1 MTGHRS
7 LLPYAPVALAALCL
21 AATPATAQNSGTVSI
36 TSTPGLKSAL
46 GVMPEVRYYSAGE
59 TITVRITPTGGARVG
74 SFRAYHNPN
83 IDDEDTT
90 FTLNVGDV
98 KRTVSRNYYSGESGG
113 YAEFRYTVVAAD
125 RDTNGVSVDANAFGG
140 NVYLA
145 TGGAGSS
152 PRLTNG
158 ALADQSGHVV
168 RGAQTVPAFAQGSIS
183 FTFDT
188 GAAVSVELPRVTG
201 GEGGLTYAL
210 AAGSTLPTG
219 LVYTPPGST
228 DTHGGA
234 ISGTTPAT
242 SQASTSYSVTVT
254 DGDGDSDTLTVNIA
268 LGNRNTFKADNAYA
282 VSPASLSARTSS
294 QSLGVAGFPSWT
306 GRSVHACRRQLTLR
320 TTPVGASECRQVAVG
335 ASPTAV
341 TLSQAEIDN
350 GGIVVVVWDGAGVV
364 LAQWVAVLP
373 VAPGSFTATPAVG
386 EVALGWDDPGNASI
400 SHYEARHR
408 RSGGSWGAW
417 TEIAASD
424 QDTTAHEV
432 TGLDAGT
439 AYEFEVRA
447 VNTGGDGAAAS
458 VTATAPGLVF
468 SAASTTV
475 PEGGSGAYTAALASR
490 PSAAVT
496 VRVTSDNADVDTS
509 PGTLAFTRDNWSA
522 AQTVTVRATADD
534 DGADD
539 TATLAH
545 RAAGGD
551 YDTLAATHSVTVT
564 DPETQG
570 VSISPTTLRV
580 PEGRSAT
587 YRMELD
593 TEPTG
598 AVTVTV
604 SRTGSAGV
612 TFEPASLTFNAAN
625 WVRAQA
631 VTVTAATDA
640 NMADETA
647 TLAHAVA
654 GADYASVAAATV
666 SVTAVDGDVP
676 GLVFEP
682 LSLEVV
688 EGASRTYRAS
698 LTTQPTGAVTVSI
711 TGGTG
716 VVGVTPP
723 SLTFDAATWSTART
737 VTVQGT
743 ADDDAAD
750 ETATLA
756 HAASGGG
763 YGSVN
768 ADYAVRVIDDERAPP
783 VPLNLSARAAGN
795 GGVALTWERTTDR
808 TVTKYQG
815 SRRQRQSGTWSAWSD
830 WTDLAGSDWRTVSH
844 TFTGLT
850 ADTRYGF
857 RIRAVNDAG
866 AGAAA
871 ETEGVAG
878 RVRNGSNYPGLTV
891 TLPSPLEPVASSR
904 QVLRLDYTGSITG
917 HRFGVYECGATAITT
932 STTTDAAGCTNQLYF
947 EPRIRSGPISV
958 PITFTVTQAMIDGG
972 GFYLGVIDS
981 NSSNDFRSVS
991 WIPILPAAPSSLTAA
1006 GGNSQVALGWTDPGN
1021 DSISHYEVRS
1031 RPADGRWSGWTKIT
1045 GSDKDTTGH
1054 TATGLDPGVTYAF
1067 EVRAANLNGH
1077 GAAAAASATTNNQ
1090 PPTADAGTDQM
1101 VDEGDAVTLDG
1112 SASSDPERQPL
1123 TYAWTQTA
1131 GTLVSLS
1138 ATTVSMPTFT
1148 APDLVANETLTFSL
1162 TVNDGA
1168 QDSTADTVT
1177 VTVRADNDAPT
1188 ADAGTD
1194 QTVDEGDTVTLD
1206 GSASTDPESQS
1217 LTYAWTQTA
1226 GTTVSL
1232 SSSSAAEP
1240 TFTAPDLAANA
1251 TLTFSLTVNDGAQ
1264 DSTADTVTITVRAD
1278 NDAPTA
1284 DAGTDQTVSDGTLVT
1299 LDGSGSTDDGGSGGL
1314 TYAWTQTAGTTVTL
1328 SSATAASPTFTAP
1341 ELVANETLTFSL
1353 TVNDGSLGSAADTV
1367 DVTVT
1372 AEDDAP
1378 TADAGTDQTVDEGDT
1393 VTLDGSAS
1401 SDPESQPLTY
1411 AWTQTA
1417 GTTVTLSSAT
1427 DQGPTFVA
1435 PTGLAEDET
1444 LTFSL
1449 TVNDGAQDSA
1459 ADTVDVTVREGK
1471 RLLLDPDT
1479 LRVDEEGSATY
1490 TVTLS
1495 TQPTGAVT
1503 VAVARSAGSPDVTV
1517 LPAALTFTTGSWN
1530 RAQAVTVT
1538 AAADND
1544 SAAETATIGHTAT
1557 GGDYQGLTADL
1568 AVSVADNDAAGLRL
1582 EDTGDTPSTLN
1593 TLTVTENASASY
1605 TVRLFTPPSPGAQ
1618 VTVALAVTGSP
1629 DVTVTP
1635 TPLTFTDSDWSTVQT
1650 VTVRAAHDDDASPDA
1665 ATIAHTATGGGYV
1678 SITADLA
1685 VSVSEDDTPAL
1696 ALDPARLDV
1705 DEGGSA
1711 TYTVRLAT
1719 LPTTAVTVAV
1729 ARSAGSPDVTVLP
1742 SSLTFAPAEW
1752 STAQTVTV
1760 RASEDD
1766 TDVTDDAATIGHTA
1780 SGGDYQ
1786 GLTADLAVSVS
1797 DNDATADVNGDGAVN
1812 ANDGLL
1818 MYYAYTFET
1827 VFKLENDLGQRVR
1840 GFLRTLR
1847 GPTSPA
1853 ADDAGYKAMLQAAWD
1868 WRSAG
1873 TTAGDVNGDGS
1884 ISPNDG
1890 LLMYY
1895 AYTFEAV
1902 FKLENDLGRR
1912 VRGFLRTLRSPTSSH
1927 PATDAGYKAM
1937 LNAAWGL
1944 R

>member
-1 MTGHRS
+1 MTGHRG

-21 AATPATAQNSGTVSI
+21 AATTATAQNSGTVSI
-36 TSTPGLKSAL
+36 TSTPGLKSAP

-74 SFRAYHNPN
+74 TYRDYHDSYN
-83 IDDEDTT
+83 DDENTT

-98 KRTVSRNYYSGESGG
+98 KRTVSRRYYAGESGG
-113 YAEFRYTVVAAD
+113 YAEFSYTVVAAD

-140 NVYLA
+140 NVYLKV
-145 TGGAGSS
+145 GRGAS

-168 RGAQTVPAFAQGSIS
+168 RGAQTVPAFSQDSIS
-183 FTFDT
+183 FTFRT
-188 GAAVSVELPRVTG
+188 GATVSVELPAATG

-219 LVYTPPGST
+219 LIYTPPGST
-228 DTHGGA
+228 DTHGGT
-234 ISGTTPAT
+234 ISGTAPAT
-242 SQASTSYSVTVT
+242 SQATTSYSVTVT
-254 DGDGDSDTLTVNIA
+254 DGDGDSDTLTVNVA

-294 QSLGVAGFPSWT
+294 QSLGVAGFTTWT

-373 VAPGSFTATPAVG
+373 VAPGSFTATPSVG

-432 TGLDAGT
+432 TGLVAGT

-509 PGTLAFTRDNWSA
+509 PGRLAFTRDNWSA

-598 AVTVTV
+598 AVTVSV

-676 GLVFEP
+676 GLVFSP

-750 ETATLA
+750 ETATLT

-795 GGVALTWERTTDR
+795 GGVALIWERTTDR

-815 SRRQRQSGTWSAWSD
+815 SRRERQGGTWSAWSG
-830 WTDLAGSDWRTVSH
+830 WTDLANGDWRTVSH

-866 AGAAA
+866 AGTAAQ
-871 ETEGVAG
+871 TEAVAG
-878 RVRNGSNYPGLTV
+878 RSFTRVSNAYDFSPRFLEVRTGAHRVQV
-891 TLPSPLEPVASSR
+891 TIWWLPVDVAFYTCPSAHTAGNLLVGRDLDGCLEQSTFES
-904 QVLRLDYTGSITG
+904 TGV
-917 HRFGVYECGATAITT
+917 HATSLNMTET
-932 STTTDAAGCTNQLYF
+932 
-947 EPRIRSGPISV
+947 
-958 PITFTVTQAMIDGG
+958 MIDDGG
-972 GFYLGVIDS
+972 TYIVLHNEDS
-981 NSSNDFRSVS
+981 GEAALAT
-991 WIPILPAAPSSLTAA
+991 WISILPAAPASLTAA
-1006 GGNSQVALGWTDPGN
+1006 GGNSQVVLGWTDPGN

-1054 TATGLDPGVTYAF
+1054 TATGLDGRVTYAF

-1090 PPTADAGTDQM
+1090 PPTADAGTVQT

-1123 TYAWTQTA
+1123 TYVWTQTA

-1264 DSTADTVTITVRAD
+1264 DSTADTVTVTVRAD

-1299 LDGSGSTDDGGSGGL
+1299 LDGSGSTDDGGSGSL

-1353 TVNDGSLGSAADTV
+1353 TVNDGALGSAADTV

-1401 SDPESQPLTY
+1401 SDPESQSLTY

-1544 SAAETATIGHTAT
+1544 SAAETATIGHTAS

-1665 ATIAHTATGGGYV
+1665 AIIAHTATGGGYV

-1719 LPTTAVTVAV
+1719 LPTTTVTVAV

-1818 MYYAYTFET
+1818 MYYAYTFEA

-1847 GPTSPA
+1847 GAGSPA

-1873 TTAGDVNGDGS
+1873 ATAGDVNGDGA
-1884 ISPNDG
+1884 IGANDG

-1902 FKLENDLGRR
+1902 FKLENDLGQR

-1927 PATDAGYKAM
+1927 PADDAGYKAM